1 MFYVNKIKK
10 ITNLFF
16 LSEELMSEKNAGK
29 KKAEVIAE
37 VILIPRIINRSIN
50 TGIRP

>member
-1 MFYVNKIKK
+1 MFYVNEIKK

-29 KKAEVIAE
+29 KKAEVI
-37 VILIPRIINRSIN
+37 NSRSN
-50 TGIRP
+50 PNS